1 MIVIGVKRDIMS
13 KIRELVNDA
22 SDEHPLKQAYL
33 NNHRYYTDFMAVFE
47 ENLTKKNTETFLK
60 NFSLIKNM
68 IDKDTYK

>member
-1 MIVIGVKRDIMS
+1 MS

-33 NNHRYYTDFMAVFE
+33 NNHRYYTDFIEAMAVFE